1 MGDRKSVVFRSSQA
15 YGLPPFHGRK
25 GVDMTSGDMVIV
37 SRDVDAVLIPL
48 GTPVMI
54 PENAQVRITQ
64 ELGGSYTVAVN
75 GNLAR
80 VEGKDADA
88 LGLAEVKDEK
98 REAEQGIEQKVPEGP
113 VNMDEL
119 WAVLKTCYDPEI
131 PVNIVDLGLVYDV
144 HVVDTDDG
152 GNHIEV
158 VMTLT
163 APGCGMGPFIVDD
176 VRAKVMSVANVSD
189 VHVELVF
196 EPPWD
201 RHMMSD
207 EARLALGMF

>member
-1 MGDRKSVVFRSSQA
+1 
-15 YGLPPFHGRK
+15 
-25 GVDMTSGDMVIV
+25 MTSGDMITVN
-37 SRDVDAVLIPL
+37 RDVDAVLIPL

-54 PENAQVRITQ
+54 PEGAQVRITQ

-80 VEGKDADA
+80 VEGRDADA
-88 LGLAEVKDEK
+88 LGMVEDAPV
-98 REAEQGIEQKVPEGP
+98 EQLEMAAAEGP
-113 VNMDEL
+113 VNTEEL
-119 WAVLKTCYDPEI
+119 WNVLKTCYDPEI
-131 PVNIVDLGLVYDV
+131 PVNIVDLGLVYDC
-144 HVVDTDDG
+144 HVVDTDEG
-152 GNHIEV
+152 KNHVEV

-176 VRAKVMSVANVSD
+176 VRAKVLSVANVSD

-196 EPPWD
+196 DPPWD

-207 EARLALGMF
+207 EARLHLGMF

>member
-1 MGDRKSVVFRSSQA
+1 
-15 YGLPPFHGRK
+15 
-25 GVDMTSGDMVIV
+25 MTSGDMITVN
-37 SRDVDAVLIPL
+37 RDVDAVLIPL

-54 PENAQVRITQ
+54 PEGAQVRMTQ

-88 LGLAEVKDEK
+88 LGLVEVAEEK
-98 REAEQGIEQKVPEGP
+98 SEIEQGIDHKVPDGP

-119 WAVLKTCYDPEI
+119 WNVLKTCYDPEI
-131 PVNIVDLGLVYDV
+131 PVNIVDLGLVYDC

-152 GNHIEV
+152 GNHVEV

-176 VRAKVMSVANVSD
+176 VRAKVLSVANVSD

-201 RHMMSD
+201 RQMMSD

>member
-1 MGDRKSVVFRSSQA
+1 
-15 YGLPPFHGRK
+15 
-25 GVDMTSGDMVIV
+25 MTSGDMVTV

-54 PENAQVRITQ
+54 PEGAQVRITQ

-88 LGLAEVKDEK
+88 LGLSEEKTTAAKAAEV
-98 REAEQGIEQKVPEGP
+98 EQAEGP
-113 VNMDEL
+113 VNEEEL
-119 WAVLKTCYDPEI
+119 WNVLKTCYDPEI
-131 PVNIVDLGLVYDV
+131 PVNIVDLGLVYDC

-152 GNHIEV
+152 KNHVEV

-176 VRAKVMSVANVSD
+176 VRAKVLSVANVSD

-196 EPPWD
+196 DPPWD
-201 RHMMSD
+201 RHMMTD